1 MDSILIMITLA
12 FDRYDFKRKT
22 QYPNGW
28 NIELYKYADT
38 LSNVDYF
45 QIVRN
50 KFKLASFFFS
60 QPLIPIEKSIASP
73 KKC

>member
-38 LSNVDYF
+38 LDIVDYF
-45 QIVRN
+45 QNVRN
-50 KFKLASFFFS
+50 KFNWN
-60 QPLIPIEKSIASP
+60 
-73 KKC
+73 